1 MISAPTYPGL
11 DVRRLIPAVVVAVAL
26 LYVLALDQGL
36 LLSMV
41 QGNVAFDQNFIHE
54 LVHDSRHIAALPCH

>member
-1 MISAPTYPGL
+1 MRSAPTYPGV
-11 DVRRLIPAVVVAVAL
+11 DVRKLIPVVALAIAL

-36 LLSMV
+36 LLSIV

-54 LVHDSRHIAALPCH
+54 LVHDGRHIAALPCH

>member
-1 MISAPTYPGL
+1 MLNAYPLPRTDVWKLLGL
-11 DVRRLIPAVVVAVAL
+11 TAMAVTL
-26 LYVLALDQGL
+26 LYLMAVDQGL
-36 LLSMV
+36 LLSLV